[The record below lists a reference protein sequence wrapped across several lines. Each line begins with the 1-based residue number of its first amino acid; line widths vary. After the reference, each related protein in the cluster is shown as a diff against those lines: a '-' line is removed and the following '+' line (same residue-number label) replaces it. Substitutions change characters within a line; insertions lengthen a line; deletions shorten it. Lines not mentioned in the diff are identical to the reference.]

1 MFFQRVKNLNE
12 INGWTAQSDRLL
24 ASVVGVGVE
33 TATVIVCEVFSR
45 PFKDRRALAGFVGL
59 TGTPYDSGGSKTE
72 QGISKNGNPR
82 VRRMLEPNVMLDT
95 RTAQLLA
102 TERGTLAR
110 QLAGARGTLQRLA
123 ELCQVTAAPVSAMLL
138 GTVGELDHLEQ
149 VVRHQLQQVERAS

>member
-1 MFFQRVKNLNE
+1 
-12 INGWTAQSDRLL
+12 
-24 ASVVGVGVE
+24 
-33 TATVIVCEVFSR
+33 
-45 PFKDRRALAGFVGL
+45 
-59 TGTPYDSGGSKTE
+59 
-72 QGISKNGNPR
+72 
-82 VRRMLEPNVMLDT
+82 MLEPNVMLDT